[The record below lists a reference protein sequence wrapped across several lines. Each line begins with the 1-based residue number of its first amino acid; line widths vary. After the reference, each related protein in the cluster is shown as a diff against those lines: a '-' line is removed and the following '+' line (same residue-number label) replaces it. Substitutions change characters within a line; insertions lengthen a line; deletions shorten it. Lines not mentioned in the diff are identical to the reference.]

1 MPEIDIDSAIGEY
14 LIPGEAEIVGQYVEM
29 FKTHFRKHYEGREI
43 VAQRA
48 IHAKSHCCLHAT
60 FEVFEHGDPDL
71 RHSIFSTP
79 ASYDAFVRISNGD
92 GPAGPDNDKIASIGF
107 AIKVRG
113 VQSEKYL
120 PEQTEDSQDFLFLNQ
135 PAYIARDVRDYK
147 SLMRAIDGG
156 PLFKFF
162 ALLRNTRG
170 LLYRLQASPKDDPL
184 NTFYWGVAP
193 FRLGEIAVKY
203 LIRPSK
209 PQVVNKRDLRKQ
221 VSPDYLKPLVRRHIE
236 NRDAD
241 YEFYLQKRLLD
252 GNEDRQMPIEDYSV
266 AWDEKK
272 SVPIH
277 VGRLRISQQRLD
289 DALDQQGE
297 HMIFTPWNTTKDFR
311 PLGSLNRAR
320 RIAYSFSVRRRHEL
334 NKTGNPF
341 AQVR

>member
-1 MPEIDIDSAIGEY
+1 MTEIDIDSAIGEY
-14 LIPGEAEIVGQYVEM
+14 LIPGEAEIVGQYVEI
-29 FKTHFRKHYEGREI
+29 FKAHFRKHYEGREI

-60 FEVFEHGDPDL
+60 LEVFDHGDPDL
-71 RHSIFSTP
+71 RHSIFRTP
-79 ASYDAFVRISNGD
+79 ASYDAIVRISNGD
-92 GPAGPDNDKIASIGF
+92 GPAGPDKDKIASIGF

-156 PLFKFF
+156 WLLTIF
-162 ALLRNTRG
+162 AVLRNTRG
-170 LLYRLQASPKDDPL
+170 ILYRLKASPKDNPL
-184 NTFYWGVAP
+184 NTFYWSVAP

-209 PQVVNKRDLRKQ
+209 PQVVNKRALRKQ
-221 VSPDYLKPLVRRHIE
+221 VSPDYLKPLVRQHIE
-236 NRDAD
+236 NGDAD
-241 YEFYLQKRLLD
+241 YEFYLQKRLID
-252 GNEDRQMPIEDYSV
+252 GNEAWQMPIEDYSV

-277 VGRLRISQQRLD
+277 VGHLRISQQKLD

-320 RIAYSFSVRRRHEL
+320 RIVYSFSARSRHEL
-334 NKTGNPF
+334 NKAENPF
-341 AQVR
+341 ALAR